1 VAVIL
6 IVDGNSMI
14 AIEAA
19 VISGFGAQRMK
30 SGLFLAP
37 QKRHA
42 FTLDLRSWQRSTMG
56 ILARE
61 LTELLLQLWVLSW
74 QNKAVAATTPGLL
87 QDGGNH
93 E

>member
-1 VAVIL
+1 
-6 IVDGNSMI
+6 
-14 AIEAA
+14 
-19 VISGFGAQRMK
+19 
-30 SGLFLAP
+30 
-37 QKRHA
+37 
-42 FTLDLRSWQRSTMG
+42 MG